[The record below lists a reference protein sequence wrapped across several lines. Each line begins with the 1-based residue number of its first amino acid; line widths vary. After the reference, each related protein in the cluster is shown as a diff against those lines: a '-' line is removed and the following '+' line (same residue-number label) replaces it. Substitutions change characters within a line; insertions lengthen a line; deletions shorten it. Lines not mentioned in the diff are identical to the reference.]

1 MIITWEVCPASL
13 DLHKDGRCQTIFL
26 NWSTGYVLHHKNGK
40 LCYLCAASDDSRKT
54 HISSRCHVLRDR
66 TNRHSS
72 PALSQPSHEDTNA
85 WQCVDAQHGFNTS
98 LRACQA
104 EVCHIHNMRKHHEER
119 TAKACSQHDKVN
131 QGGAFY
137 YHLVFTLIYSC
148 IRKTY

>member
-1 MIITWEVCPASL
+1 MC
-13 DLHKDGRCQTIFL
+13 
-26 NWSTGYVLHHKNGK
+26 LHHKNGK

-54 HISSRCHVLRDR
+54 HVSSRCHVLRDR

-72 PALSQPSHEDTNA
+72 PSLSQPSHEDTNA

-104 EVCHIHNMRKHHEER
+104 EVCHIHNMRKHHDER
-119 TAKACSQHDKVN
+119 TAKAYSQHDKVN

-137 YHLVFTLIYSC
+137 NSPCIHLDLQ
-148 IRKTY
+148 